1 MGKIMDL
8 KDRTLA
14 NITDICFP
22 NGKTRLTKIS
32 FTIKMKSSL
41 NKKKICMF
49 RLKGLTASQAKSERN
64 LLLITSQQILNYQ
77 GDRMKN
83 PSGFH

>member
-1 MGKIMDL
+1 MKDKRYFLPNVLSKETGDENMGKIMDL

-32 FTIKMKSSL
+32 LDYKNEIFPEQK
-41 NKKKICMF
+41 
-49 RLKGLTASQAKSERN
+49 EN
-64 LLLITSQQILNYQ
+64 LYV
-77 GDRMKN
+77 
-83 PSGFH
+83 

>member
-32 FTIKMKSSL
+32 LDYKNEIFPEQK
-41 NKKKICMF
+41 
-49 RLKGLTASQAKSERN
+49 EN
-64 LLLITSQQILNYQ
+64 LYV
-77 GDRMKN
+77 
-83 PSGFH
+83 